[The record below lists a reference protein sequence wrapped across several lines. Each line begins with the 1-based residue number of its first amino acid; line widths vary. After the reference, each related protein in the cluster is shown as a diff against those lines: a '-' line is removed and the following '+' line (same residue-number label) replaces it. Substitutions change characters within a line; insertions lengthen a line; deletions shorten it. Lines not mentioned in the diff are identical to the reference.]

1 MPPLVEAAS
10 SALEYAGLDSS
21 TMASASSVDE
31 AAILKFSATPTIV
44 LRIQKGGENL
54 FVAAFLIALLQAIV
68 ALAAYRTNPRGQL
81 IEPPGLTVGV
91 ESPCTPVPQNWSLVE
106 HPSLLVKQ
114 QENEVS
120 VNNATDSS
128 SPFAAIINR
137 VNRWMFLLIPWAS
150 IRFAFILER
159 NTHLFHL
166 GFIMTLAQLFDIPN
180 RFFAKV
186 KKGEEYEYED
196 EDESEQ
202 LAIPP
207 KRLVVIGDSLAV
219 GLGSVNTF
227 DPDKNNS
234 VPFYRMENLKEDQ
247 GQGPVFPRVLAHT
260 LADHTQEPVQW
271 RSAGVDGGD
280 VRLIDEYCLG
290 VIEEECAQ
298 GNPPDLVVIICGPND
313 LKAFV
318 SNPLKSASPRKFRKR
333 LTNLITKI
341 RTLSPNATVILP
353 SLPAQMFRRNSPL
366 NIFPL
371 NFFLDT
377 VVGIWESQKKLVA
390 DNFPSRRVLYVGLS
404 PSEIYDWYQTSGH
417 EHKTLIAADGVH
429 PNARCY
435 AFWATNLG
443 NKLVAAMSNHH

>member
-1 MPPLVEAAS
+1 MSPPVDFSTMSSTSSSVQEAAMFTI
-10 SALEYAGLDSS
+10 G
-21 TMASASSVDE
+21 
-31 AAILKFSATPTIV
+31 ATPTIV
-44 LRIQKGGENL
+44 LRIQKAGENL

-68 ALAAYRTNPRGQL
+68 ALAQYRTNPSGQL
-81 IEPPGLTVGV
+81 IEPPGLTVGI
-91 ESPCTPVPQNWSLVE
+91 ESPCTPVPKDWSLVK
-106 HPSLLVKQ
+106 HPSLLVKEQ
-114 QENEVS
+114 RNQLS
-120 VNNATDSS
+120 VNATDSS
-128 SPFAAIINR
+128 GPFAGIINR

-150 IRFAFILER
+150 NWFAFILER

-166 GFIMTLAQLFDIPN
+166 GFFMTLAQLFDIPN

-186 KKGEEYEYED
+186 PEEEEY
-196 EDESEQ
+196 DESE
-202 LAIPP
+202 LPIPP

-219 GLGSVNTF
+219 GLGSINIF
-227 DPDKNNS
+227 DPNKDNS
-234 VPFYRMENLKEDQ
+234 VPFYRMENLKE
-247 GQGPVFPRVLAHT
+247 GAGGEGPVFPRVLAHT

-280 VRLIDEYCLG
+280 VQLIDEYCLG

-298 GNPPDLVVIICGPND
+298 GKPPDLVVIICGPND

-318 SNPLKSASPRKFRKR
+318 SNPLKSASPREFRKR

-341 RTLSPNATVILP
+341 RTLSPNATVLLP
-353 SLPAQMFRRNSPL
+353 SLPAQMFHRNSPL

-371 NFFLDT
+371 SFFLDT

-390 DNFPSRRVLYVGLS
+390 DKFPSRRVLYLGLS
-404 PSEIYDWYQTSGH
+404 PSEIYDWYQASEH
-417 EHKTLIAADGVH
+417 EHETLIAADGVH

-443 NKLVAAMSNHH
+443 NKLMAAMSNRRDLSMNRRKKDGHGALE

>member
-1 MPPLVEAAS
+1 MPAPLVEAAS
-10 SALEYAGLDSS
+10 SALEYTGLNFPTMSS
-21 TMASASSVDE
+21 TSSAQE
-31 AAILKFSATPTIV
+31 AAILSLGDTPNMV
-44 LRIQKGGENL
+44 LRIQKMGENL
-54 FVAAFLIALLQAIV
+54 FVAAFVIALLQAVV
-68 ALAAYRTNPRGQL
+68 ALVQYRTNASGQL
-81 IEPPGLTVGV
+81 IEPPGLTFGI
-91 ESPCTPVPQNWSLVE
+91 ESPCSPVLKDWYQAE
-106 HPSLLVKQ
+106 HPSLLTKEQ
-114 QENEVS
+114 GNELF
-120 VNNATDSS
+120 VNTIDSS
-128 SPFAAIINR
+128 SPFAGIINR

-150 IRFAFILER
+150 QQFAFILER

-166 GFIMTLAQLFDIPN
+166 GFFMTLAQLFDIPN

-186 KKGEEYEYED
+186 PEEQEEY
-196 EDESEQ
+196 DESEQ
-202 LAIPP
+202 AIVAP

-219 GLGSVNTF
+219 GLGSINVF

-234 VPFYRMENLKEDQ
+234 VPFYRMENLKE
-247 GQGPVFPRVLAHT
+247 GGAGEGPVFPRVLAHT

-280 VRLIDEYCLG
+280 VKLIDEYCLG

-298 GNPPDLVVIICGPND
+298 GKPPDLVVIICGPND

-318 SNPLKSASPRKFRKR
+318 SNPLKSASPREFRKR
-333 LTNLITKI
+333 LTTLITKI
-341 RTLSPNATVILP
+341 RTLSPNATILLP
-353 SLPAQMFRRNSPL
+353 SLPAQMIHRHSPL

-371 NFFLDT
+371 SFFLDT

-390 DNFPSRRVLYVGLS
+390 DKFPSRRVLYLGLS
-404 PSEIYDWYQTSGH
+404 PSEIYDWYQANEH

-443 NKLVAAMSNHH
+443 NKLVTAMRDRRSS